1 MKSILIE
8 FKNRFIKGLFIL
20 LPIGVTLWI
29 VYKVFM
35 ITDSIIGNTIYKLI
49 GFRIPGLGLII
60 TIAVIVIIGSSASHY
75 IGRKL
80 TSYIQ
85 QLFEKI
91 PIIKAIYLPL
101 KDFIHNFSDKK
112 SSNFKKVAL
121 VTYPMEGSYSLG
133 FITKENININ
143 GDIKTIIFIPT
154 TPNPTSGFLVFVD
167 DSNYKE
173 LNIPVDQALK
183 TIISLGSIAPDI
195 IMEVNHETDSI

>member
-1 MKSILIE
+1 M
-8 FKNRFIKGLFIL
+8 
-20 LPIGVTLWI
+20 
-29 VYKVFM
+29 
-35 ITDSIIGNTIYKLI
+35 
-49 GFRIPGLGLII
+49 
-60 TIAVIVIIGSSASHY
+60 
-75 IGRKL
+75 
-80 TSYIQ
+80 
-85 QLFEKI
+85 FEKI

>member
-1 MKSILIE
+1 MKNTLIE

-29 VYKVFM
+29 VYKIFM

-75 IGRKL
+75 IGIKL

-101 KDFIHNFSDKK
+101 KDFIHNFSNKK